1 MLDGKSII
9 GYSKFRDSRVVIDN
23 IVSIIE
29 NDFTYLMD
37 IFNNEVSCNIKDDSL
52 IIDIE
57 LKSKAGSKI
66 WDDIK
71 YDLITLLDLLKDIID
86 IRTIF
91 ICGELQTGGNY
102 VKRISKKDYD
112 DDISKLDVNSVRKVD
127 ISLIKQYS
135 K

>member
-1 MLDGKSII
+1 MGKDII
-9 GYSKFRDSRVVIDN
+9 GYSKFRDSKIIIDK
-23 IVSIIE
+23 ILDIIE

-37 IFNNEVSCNIKDDSL
+37 IFNNEISYNIKDDNL

-57 LKSKAGSKI
+57 LKSKSGNKI
-66 WDDIK
+66 DDIK
-71 YDLITLLDLLKDIID
+71 YDLITLMDLLKNIID

-91 ICGELQTGGNY
+91 ICGDLQTGGNY